1 MFSQLTAYE
10 NLEFYARVYGL
21 KSTVERGK
29 RIREVLELVGL
40 NEARDVR
47 VGYFSRGMKRRLAL
61 ARALIHSPDVLF
73 LDEPTLGLDVEGQA
87 LVMGLITK
95 VSRENEVTVTL
106 HVISTRL
113 REYAL
118 R

>member
-1 MFSQLTAYE
+1 M
-10 NLEFYARVYGL
+10 

-29 RIREVLELVGL
+29 RIREVIELAGL
-40 NEARDVR
+40 NEARDVM
-47 VGYFSRGMKRRLAL
+47 VGYFSRGMRRRLAL
-61 ARALIHSPDVLF
+61 ARALIHSSDVLF
-73 LDEPTLGLDVEGQA
+73 FYEPTLGSDVEGQA
-87 LVMGLITK
+87 LMRGLITK
-95 VSRENEVTVTL
+95 VSRENEVTVIL

>member
-1 MFSQLTAYE
+1 VFSQLTAYE

-47 VGYFSRGMKRRLAL
+47 VGYFSRGMR
-61 ARALIHSPDVLF
+61 VLLLRF
-73 LDEPTLGLDVEGQA
+73 LGR
-87 LVMGLITK
+87 TK
-95 VSRENEVTVTL
+95 
-106 HVISTRL
+106 
-113 REYAL
+113 
-118 R
+118 